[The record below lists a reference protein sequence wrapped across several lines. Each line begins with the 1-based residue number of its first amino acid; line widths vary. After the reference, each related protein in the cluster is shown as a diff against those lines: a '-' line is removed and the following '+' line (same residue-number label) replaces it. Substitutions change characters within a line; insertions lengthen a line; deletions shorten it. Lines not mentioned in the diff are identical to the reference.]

1 MTGEIQPLL
10 DRLDALIANL
20 DTTQRRRLATEVA
33 RSLRGTQAR
42 RIKDNQNPDGTPFE
56 ARKPQPQLRER
67 RGSLRMFSK
76 LQRTRWLKPKGS
88 ANEASLGFAG
98 FAGQVARVHQYGLRD
113 RVNRNG
119 TQAKYPVRELLGFTA
134 AELETVEQIITR
146 HLSQ

>member
-56 ARKPQPQLRER
+56 TRKPQPQLRER

-88 ANEASLGFAG
+88 SNEASLGFAG
-98 FAGQVARVHQYGLRD
+98 FAGQVAREHQYGLRV
-113 RVNRNG
+113 RVNRSG
-119 TQAKYPVRELLGFTA
+119 QQVKMPERQLLGLTEDEFDNI
-134 AELETVEQIITR
+134 EQLVIR
-146 HLSQ
+146 HLNM